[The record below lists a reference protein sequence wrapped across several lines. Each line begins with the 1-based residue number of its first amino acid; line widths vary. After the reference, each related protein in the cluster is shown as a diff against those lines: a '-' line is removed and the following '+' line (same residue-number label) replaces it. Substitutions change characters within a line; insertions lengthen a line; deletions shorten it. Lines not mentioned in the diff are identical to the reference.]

1 MYITKVFSK
10 IIFVWL
16 GYILLT
22 GIFIGFGILFQN
34 KKRNYLLNNYKEF
47 NCYEVIVDN
56 FAPSSLYKQYVYYKV
71 KIDDNGTIKTIN
83 TNPYFSNSPITKFS
97 PAEYNGKK
105 VVGLYDRKYNN
116 YKKIKSIRK
125 WCMQKNSR
133 VCIFLIGVCKF
144 SMFRVCI
151 VSILAIISIIVE

>member
-1 MYITKVFSK
+1 MYITKVFRK

-22 GIFIGFGILFQN
+22 GIFICFGILFQN

-47 NCYEVIVDN
+47 NCYEVTLDN
-56 FAPSSLYKQYVYYKV
+56 FAPSPLYKQYVYYKV
-71 KIDDNGTIKTIN
+71 KIDDNGTIKAIN

-105 VVGLYDRKYNN
+105 VVGLYDRKYNKF
-116 YKKIKSIRK
+116 YIIKNIRK
-125 WCMQKNSR
+125 
-133 VCIFLIGVCKF
+133 
-144 SMFRVCI
+144 
-151 VSILAIISIIVE
+151 

>member
-1 MYITKVFSK
+1 MTDSFGLKNGLEGKKEFKAALVSINQMFKVLGDYFSNINIFLFNITKVFSN

-22 GIFIGFGILFQN
+22 GIFIGFGIWFQN

-47 NCYEVIVDN
+47 NCYEVTLDN
-56 FAPSSLYKQYVYYKV
+56 FAPSPLYKQYVYYKV

-116 YKKIKSIRK
+116 
-125 WCMQKNSR
+125 
-133 VCIFLIGVCKF
+133 FTLH
-144 SMFRVCI
+144 
-151 VSILAIISIIVE
+151 

>member
-1 MYITKVFSK
+1 MYITKVFSN

-22 GIFIGFGILFQN
+22 GIFIGFGIWFQN

-47 NCYEVIVDN
+47 NCYEVTLDN
-56 FAPSSLYKQYVYYKV
+56 FAPSPLYKQYVYYKV

-97 PAEYNGKK
+97 PVEYNGKK
-105 VVGLYDRKYNN
+105 VVGLYDRNTT
-116 YKKIKSIRK
+116 ILHLHDLT
-125 WCMQKNSR
+125 SR
-133 VCIFLIGVCKF
+133 VLKFYTIWVGVLK
-144 SMFRVCI
+144 I
-151 VSILAIISIIVE
+151 YTI